1 MILWQANLGRG
12 VSAAEFTDNLD
23 RVLDAAGARAV
34 ICLQEID
41 EADAPAEALILWAR
55 SRKTHYIIG
64 RRTAVP
70 ILVPK
75 HLRLFSA
82 LVTPAC
88 KGLAKFTPN
97 RVVNEAVIQLG
108 PNLAVGVLNTHLP
121 LNRPQTITR
130 RREVRRA
137 LRQRARSHEAG
148 IWVADTNTRV
158 GWPTI
163 APGEKSVISAGIDK
177 AKAWAPDDRKVV
189 VEWRRTVPLTID
201 GHDAHG
207 ARLWWERVDA

>member
-1 MILWQANLGRG
+1 VILWQANLGRG
-12 VSAAEFTDNLD
+12 VSVAEFTRNLD
-23 RVLDAAGARAV
+23 RVLEAAGPRAV
-34 ICLQEID
+34 ICFQEID

-55 SRKTHYIIG
+55 TRKTHYIIG

-97 RVVNEAVIQLG
+97 RVVNEAVIQLR
-108 PNLAVGVLNTHLP
+108 PDLAIGVLNTHLP
-121 LNRPQTITR
+121 LNRPQTFTR
-130 RREVRRA
+130 RRDVRKA
-137 LRQRARSHEAG
+137 LRQRARAHEAG
-148 IWVADTNTRV
+148 VWCADTNTRV

-163 APGEKSVISAGIDK
+163 APGERSVISAGIDK
-177 AKAWAPDDRKVV
+177 AKAWGPPDHRVR
-189 VEWRRTVPLTID
+189 VEWTHTVPLTID

-207 ARLWWERVDA
+207 ARLRWERDRA